1 MSSKPKALCLSILAI
16 FAMSAAVASVASAA
30 EFFDEEESPVTM
42 TASAVNAQVFEF
54 TNGKVECTKFSV
66 ASGGTLQAIEIT
78 VAPEYSECSL
88 DQGGGKVYIAFVDP
102 TKCQY
107 KYTVET
113 NANGHAEVHRP
124 CGQEKIHI
132 KITAFKLPCVTI
144 EPTVGSVHYD
154 NVLKGG
160 KYTDIDATETS
171 KNIKYTEEGT
181 TCSDGTTHTTE
192 NGTLSGK
199 ITLSAHNGSGDK
211 ALIAYK

>member
-1 MSSKPKALCLSILAI
+1 MSSKPRAFCLSILAI
-16 FAMSAAVASVASAA
+16 FAISAMSASVASGS

-66 ASGGTLQAIEIT
+66 ASGGTLKDIEIT
-78 VAPEYSECSL
+78 VAPEYSECNL

-102 TKCQY
+102 TKCEY

-124 CGQEKIHI
+124 CQVNIHI
-132 KITAFKLPCVTI
+132 KITAFKLSCVTI

-181 TCSDGTTHTTE
+181 TCSDGNTYTTE